1 MSLNEMRTELKKLR
15 KEIMPTPVSRMKK
28 CDITNQIERLKPSVQ
43 EVKKIEVVA
52 EKKTKGEPKKI
63 EVAVVVKKTKGEP
76 KKEPADKKEEVVVK
90 KTKGAK
96 KEPADKK
103 QEVKKAKAGSVE
115 MRTKMATLRAKRTT
129 KKSE

>member
-43 EVKKIEVVA
+43 EVKPTEVVM
-52 EKKTKGEPKKI
+52 EKKTKAVKPI
-63 EVAVVVKKTKGEP
+63 EVVMEKKTKAVKP
-76 KKEPADKKEEVVVK
+76 TEVVVK
-90 KTKGAK
+90 KAK
-96 KEPADKK
+96 AEPKK
-103 QEVKKAKAGSVE
+103 TKAGSVE
-115 MRTKMATLRAKRTT
+115 MRTKMTALRAKRTA

>member
-1 MSLNEMRTELKKLR
+1 MRTELKKLR

-63 EVAVVVKKTKGEP
+63 EVAVVVKKTKGA

-90 KTKGAK
+90 KTKGESK
-96 KEPADKK
+96 KE
-103 QEVKKAKAGSVE
+103 EVVKKPKAGSVE